1 MKLWK
6 YSGTFLTATGII
18 HTIYALF
25 IGKDAFSEMLRNG
38 LVNSIGENYSQG
50 FAFWFLICGV
60 ILILLGQTLQYY
72 IKKEQKPAPV
82 FLGYSILLLT
92 VIGCIIEPVSGFWL
106 FLPQAILLFIQI
118 KNKVVISFEF
128 EKLVTYHQTYRILIF
143 IYMTPRQHPHSKLI
157 AVLLSCSNNS
167 LASLY
172 SSMFPVW

>member
-60 ILILLGQTLQYY
+60 ILILLGQRTKTGTRIFRLLYFTAYHNRLYY
-72 IKKEQKPAPV
+72 
-82 FLGYSILLLT
+82 
-92 VIGCIIEPVSGFWL
+92 
-106 FLPQAILLFIQI
+106 
-118 KNKVVISFEF
+118 
-128 EKLVTYHQTYRILIF
+128 
-143 IYMTPRQHPHSKLI
+143 
-157 AVLLSCSNNS
+157 
-167 LASLY
+167 
-172 SSMFPVW
+172 

>member
-72 IKKEQKPAPV
+72 IRKEQKPAPL
-82 FLGYSILLLT
+82 FLGYFILLFT
-92 VIGCIIEPVSGFWL
+92 IIGCIIEPASGFWL
-106 FLPQAILLFIQI
+106 FLPQAIII
-118 KNKVVISFEF
+118 IYSNK
-128 EKLVTYHQTYRILIF
+128 KRGL
-143 IYMTPRQHPHSKLI
+143 
-157 AVLLSCSNNS
+157 
-167 LASLY
+167 
-172 SSMFPVW
+172 

>member
-6 YSGTFLTATGII
+6 YSGTFLTATGVI

-72 IKKEQKPAPV
+72 IRKEQKTGTRI
-82 FLGYSILLLT
+82 FRLLYFT
-92 VIGCIIEPVSGFWL
+92 
-106 FLPQAILLFIQI
+106 A
-118 KNKVVISFEF
+118 
-128 EKLVTYHQTYRILIF
+128 YHNR
-143 IYMTPRQHPHSKLI
+143 
-157 AVLLSCSNNS
+157 
-167 LASLY
+167 LY
-172 SSMFPVW
+172 Y

>member
-60 ILILLGQTLQYY
+60 ILILLYNPQIEMFARFKMKSSFHKT
-72 IKKEQKPAPV
+72 KR
-82 FLGYSILLLT
+82 
-92 VIGCIIEPVSGFWL
+92 II
-106 FLPQAILLFIQI
+106 
-118 KNKVVISFEF
+118 
-128 EKLVTYHQTYRILIF
+128 
-143 IYMTPRQHPHSKLI
+143 
-157 AVLLSCSNNS
+157 
-167 LASLY
+167 
-172 SSMFPVW
+172 